1 MPSLP
6 QIGAHALNP
15 LKGWPSFYAV
25 DYQAPLA
32 DPSTDCPSGRVVS
45 LNDNGKYV
53 LGCGEAAVPHYVLR
67 GTDALDTVGIS
78 GTSDAVPFASMMSAQ
93 KITCLVAT
101 GAFELASTE
110 FSVDGSVT
118 VADYKP
124 NTKLTADA
132 NGVLKPATTTGEK
145 VVGIVSRGVQAFG
158 GVQMVCF
165 WPANAVA

>member
-1 MPSLP
+1 
-6 QIGAHALNP
+6 
-15 LKGWPSFYAV
+15 V
-25 DYQAPLA
+25 
-32 DPSTDCPSGRVVS
+32 DCPSGRVVS
-45 LNDNGKYV
+45 LNNDGKYV
-53 LGCGEAAVPHYVLR
+53 LGCGGDAVPHYVLR

-110 FSVDGSVT
+110 FLVDESVT
-118 VADYKP
+118 VASYKP

-132 NGVLKPATTTGEK
+132 NGVLKPAATGDK